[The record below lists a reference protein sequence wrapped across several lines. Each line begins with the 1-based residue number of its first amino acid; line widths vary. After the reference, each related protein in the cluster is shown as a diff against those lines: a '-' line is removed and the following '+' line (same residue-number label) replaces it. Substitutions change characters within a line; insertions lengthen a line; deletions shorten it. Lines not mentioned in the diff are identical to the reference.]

1 MRRFALAGLLAAT
14 APIPALAELIPGTE
28 FSSGYWYGAAYT
40 DDRGAFL
47 YCDVSVGYTAGEVL
61 WLGLYSNDTLAVL
74 LMHPQVRFQPGE
86 TFDSWLMLETGE
98 PIRQTAEA
106 WDASYAGMTLQGIDP
121 NIDFLTTGRW
131 LRLLGMGI
139 DGAYDVTGIAE
150 ALAMARAC
158 HGKNSGSNPFATAE
172 PKPADAVAPPD
183 PEPAADP
190 APDPEPEPAPKPEPA
205 ADPAADPAPALGTPR
220 PPPKVPDLTPKPGG
234 GLGLRP
240 GGALG
245 TPAPKPAP

>member
-1 MRRFALAGLLAAT
+1 MPFIQDTAMRRFALAGLLAVS
-14 APIPALAELIPGTE
+14 APIAGLADIIPGTE
-28 FSSGYWYGAAYT
+28 YSTGYWTGAAYT
-40 DDRGAFL
+40 DDRGAFF
-47 YCDVSVGYTAGEVL
+47 YCDVSVSYTNGEVL

-74 LMHPQVRFQPGE
+74 LSHPDIIFQPGE
-86 TFDSWLMLETGE
+86 TFDAWLMLETGQ
-98 PIRQTAEA
+98 PIRQMAEA
-106 WDASYAGMTLQGIDP
+106 WDADYAGMILQGIAP
-121 NIDFLTTGRW
+121 SIDFLTAGQW
-131 LRLLGMGI
+131 LRLLGIGI

-158 HGKNSGSNPFATAE
+158 HGRNSGSNPFATAE
-172 PKPADAVAPPD
+172 PKPPEALAEPEPVAEPEPEPVAD
-183 PEPAADP
+183 PEPAAP
-190 APDPEPEPAPKPEPA
+190 
-205 ADPAADPAPALGTPR
+205 PALGTPR